1 DHGHVETGKPVSNTF
16 DNFDVRRYGKAKGVL
31 KSVSPVPLQDEMTGE
46 VYFRAFVEL
55 DVGVLGTQSFRTPI
69 QAGFTNVTEM
79 ITGETALLSYLLR
92 PVEQTIK
99 TAFSERE

>member
-1 DHGHVETGKPVSNTF
+1 
-16 DNFDVRRYGKAKGVL
+16 
-31 KSVSPVPLQDEMTGE
+31 MTGE

-55 DVGVLGTQSFRTPI
+55 DAAVLGTQSFRTPI

-92 PVEQTIK
+92 PVERTIK